1 VVVLCYTPHMFDRF
15 TTLFDSPFFGI
26 LGQIYDLLVFT
37 SFFWGPIIAVF
48 VAKHLWLEYVQMEFI
63 KKNFD
68 FILLEVKLPRLIE
81 KTPIAMELVLQA
93 LHQSGTGN
101 WYERWWKGKVKPW
114 FSLEIISVEGNVK
127 FLIRT
132 PSRFKKLIESH
143 VYAQYPDVD
152 LREIPDY
159 VSLAP
164 YLHEKDEWSLWGCE
178 FALTK
183 ADPYP
188 IKTYVDYG
196 LDSAMVKEEQKSD
209 PITSTIEF
217 MGSIGRGQQIWM
229 QILVQATG
237 NRFKTSGKWFD
248 MHDWKDEGKTLIK
261 ELQDKYAGDSGMK
274 ATKRQGELINAI
286 ERSISK
292 LGFDCGIRAL
302 YIAKQESFD
311 PANIAGVVGSL
322 RQYGSQDLNGFKPAM
337 TTGFDY
343 PWQDYKGIREA
354 KQKRL
359 LYDAYVR
366 RSYFYS
372 PYKRKPF
379 VLNTEELATIFHFP
393 GGVAETPTF
402 SRIESRRGEPP
413 SNLPI

>member
-1 VVVLCYTPHMFDRF
+1 MF
-15 TTLFDSPFFGI
+15 TSLFDSPVFAI
-26 LGQIYDLLVFT
+26 LGQVYGFIEASAFLWAPV
-37 SFFWGPIIAVF
+37 IAIMI
-48 VAKHLWLEYVQMEFI
+48 AKNLWLEYVQMEFI
-63 KKNFD
+63 KKNYEFV
-68 FILLEVKLPRLIE
+68 LLEIRLPRNIE
-81 KTPIAMELVLQA
+81 KTPMAMELVLQA

-114 FSLEIISVEGNVK
+114 FSLEIVSVEGNVK
-127 FLIRT
+127 FYIRT

-143 VYAQYPDVD
+143 IYAQYPDVD
-152 LREIPDY
+152 VSEVPDY

-164 YLHEKDEWSLWGCE
+164 YMNEKEEWSLWGCE
-178 FALTK
+178 FTLTK
-183 ADPYP
+183 PDPYP

-196 LDSAMVKEEQKSD
+196 LDSSMVKEEQKSD

-217 MGSIGRGQQIWM
+217 MGSLSRGQQIWM

-237 NRFKTSGKWFD
+237 NRFKTEGKWFD
-248 MHDWKDEGKTLIK
+248 MHDWKDEGKKLIK
-261 ELQDKYAGDSGMK
+261 DLQEKYAGESGTK

-286 ERSISK
+286 ERSLSK

-302 YIAKQESFD
+302 YIAKKEFFD
-311 PANIAGVVGSL
+311 PTNIAGVVGSL
-322 RQYGSQDLNGFKPAM
+322 RQYSSQDLNGFKPAM

-354 KQKRL
+354 KQKRKI
-359 LYDAYVR
+359 YDAYVR

-372 PYKRKPF
+372 PYKKKPF
-379 VLNTEELATIFHFP
+379 VLNTEELATVFHFP

-402 SRIESRRGEPP
+402 TRIESRRGEPP
-413 SNLPI
+413 ANLPI